1 MQTHSGYRAELND
14 RALRLD
20 QQGQE
25 GLAHGNHSEKV
36 SLEGLA
42 DLGELDLHGWNG
54 VIYINQYQ
62 YLNGQC
68 ITSIT
73 YSGHCLW
80 LVKQASMSSLGG
92 LQRHS
97 RIVYKIIK
105 TLVPE
110 SLFHV
115 REARFHTFRV
125 VNCQAQG
132 FNAEICQIRDCRRIA
147 SSS

>member
-1 MQTHSGYRAELND
+1 MLAQASARVQLQTHSGYRAELND

-54 VIYINQYQ
+54 VIYIDQYQ
-62 YLNGQC
+62 SLNGQC

-73 YSGHCLW
+73 YSGHCLR
-80 LVKQASMSSLGG
+80 LVKQAYMSSLGG
-92 LQRHS
+92 LQRYS
-97 RIVYKIIK
+97 RIVHEVIK

-110 SLFHV
+110 SLLNLCK
-115 REARFHTFRV
+115 ARFDIFRI

-132 FNAEICQIRDCRRIA
+132 FNAEIC
-147 SSS
+147 